1 MAGGLTSY
9 TYTTLTTAIQNY
21 CEVDTTVFTATV
33 TDQFIMNA
41 EHRINLDIPM
51 DSDRQEWEGA
61 VAADVNTVRVPAGFQ
76 FVRGVKVFN
85 STANA
90 NEQGT
95 WLERRD
101 QTFLSEYVGKLTGP
115 KGSTASGA
123 DVTGLPKYYAMFGG
137 ATGLTD
143 TTSGSIM
150 MAPTPD
156 ANYVIQIFGNAMPTG
171 LGSGADGDSHTYV
184 SRYFPQGLLY
194 ACLVEAF
201 SFLKGP
207 QDMLTL
213 YEQKYTQELQKFASM
228 QIGRRRRDDYTDG
241 TIRIPIESPPQ

>member
-1 MAGGLTSY
+1 MSGISY
-9 TYTTLTTAIQNY
+9 STLVTQIRNYT
-21 CEVDTTVFTATV
+21 EVDDTVFT
-33 TDQFIMNA
+33 TDVLENIILNA
-41 EHRINLDIPM
+41 QQRIFYDVPI
-51 DSDRQEWEGA
+51 DSDRQEYEGTIA
-61 VAADVNTVRVPAGFQ
+61 TDVNTVRVPAGFV
-76 FVRGVKVFN
+76 FIRGVQVFN
-85 STANA
+85 STANS
-90 NEQGT
+90 NEQGQ

-101 QTFLSEYVGKLTGP
+101 QTFLSEYVGRLTGP
-115 KGSTASGA
+115 EGSTASGA

-137 ATGLTD
+137 ATGLSD
-143 TTSGSIM
+143 TTSGSIV

-171 LGSGADGDSHTYV
+171 LGSGSDGDSHTYI

>member
-1 MAGGLTSY
+1 
-9 TYTTLTTAIQNY
+9 
-21 CEVDTTVFTATV
+21 
-33 TDQFIMNA
+33 MNA
-41 EHRINLDIPM
+41 EHRINLDCPM
-51 DSDRQEWEGA
+51 DSDRQEWEGT

-76 FVRGVKVFN
+76 FVRGVKIFN

-90 NEQGT
+90 NEQAQ

-101 QTFLSEYVGKLTGP
+101 QTFLSEYVGFKTGP

-137 ATGLTD
+137 ATGLSD
-143 TTSGSIM
+143 TTSGSII

-171 LGSGADGDSHTYV
+171 LGSGADGDSHTYI